1 MVVTVLQQW
10 CISYNDPKNTMP
22 VPDYMLK
29 YINGETYLKLRGSFP
44 PLCRLICSEGRAD
57 MPRNPTLHDAVG
69 LKQLK
74 DLRNLASG
82 SPVDVPE
89 NVSKL
94 MADAEVVP
102 SPKRK
107 QRKRAS
113 TTAVQIEEVLKLALP
128 SGEILVARANH
139 PNEDLVVRME
149 PDNLDRVFDYVREF
163 EVDFTKKKRG
173 YVKSGKF
180 TGGRTKHKPAT
191 EPEGDQEEK
200 LHQKDARD
208 QESGGAKGSAM

>member
-10 CISYNDPKNTMP
+10 CISHNENTMP

-29 YINGETYLKLRGSFP
+29 YIDGETYLKLRGSFP

-107 QRKRAS
+107 QRKKTS
-113 TTAVQIEEVLKLALP
+113 TTVQVEEVLKLTLP

-149 PDNLDRVFDYVREF
+149 PDNLDRVFDYIRAC
-163 EVDFTKKKRG
+163 EVDFTKKKR
-173 YVKSGKF
+173 
-180 TGGRTKHKPAT
+180 
-191 EPEGDQEEK
+191 D
-200 LHQKDARD
+200 
-208 QESGGAKGSAM
+208 